1 MTPATPYPQAVPPSQ
16 TDSIDG
22 TDPPP
27 ILEVRDVRKAFGSLQ
42 ALAGCNFT
50 IREGEIVGLI
60 GPNGSG
66 KTTLFNIIAG
76 YMRADGGEIRFRGRE
91 LQTLRPFQIA
101 RLGVGRT
108 FQVTRIFPKMTL
120 IENLLLPRGAGNRAA
135 QAAALL
141 DLAGLAELRD
151 VYAND
156 LSFGQQRLLSIIQVL
171 MLDPAL
177 ILLDEPAAGVHPNM
191 QHKIVELMHGLNADG
206 KTFLVIEHNMDLVM
220 NHCRRII
227 VLNMGAKIAEGA
239 PHEIR
244 QNETVLAAYFGS

>member
-1 MTPATPYPQAVPPSQ
+1 MNPATQYRQAIPQPRTGP
-16 TDSIDG
+16 IDG
-22 TDPPP
+22 GDARPM
-27 ILEVRDVRKAFGSLQ
+27 LEVRDVRKSFGSLQ
-42 ALAGCNFT
+42 ALAGCSFT

-76 YMRADGGEIRFRGRE
+76 YMRPDGGEIRFRGRE

-220 NHCRRII
+220 NHCRRIL
-227 VLNMGAKIAEGA
+227 VLNMGTKIAEGA

>member
-1 MTPATPYPQAVPPSQ
+1 MTSATQDRQAIPPSR
-16 TDSIDG
+16 TSPIDG
-22 TDPPP
+22 SDARP
-27 ILEVRDVRKAFGSLQ
+27 ILEVRDVRKTFGSLQ
-42 ALAGCNFT
+42 ALAGCSFT

-66 KTTLFNIIAG
+66 KTTLFNVIAG

-120 IENLLLPRGAGNRAA
+120 IENLLLPRGGGNRAA

-141 DLAGLAELRD
+141 DLAGLADLRD
-151 VYAND
+151 AYAND

-177 ILLDEPAAGVHPNM
+177 ILLDEPAAGVHPIM
-191 QHKIVELMHGLNADG
+191 QHKIVELMHRLNADG

-220 NHCRRII
+220 NHCRRIL
-227 VLNMGAKIAEGA
+227 VLNMGTKIAEGA
-239 PHEIR
+239 PHEVR

>member
-1 MTPATPYPQAVPPSQ
+1 MTAVAERLQVMPPSGPGPL
-16 TDSIDG
+16 DRGDARI
-22 TDPPP
+22 
-27 ILEVRDVRKAFGSLQ
+27 ILDVRDVRKTFGSLQ
-42 ALAGCNFT
+42 ALAGCSFT

-66 KTTLFNIIAG
+66 KTTLFNVIAG
-76 YMRADGGEIRFRGRE
+76 YMRADGGEIRFRGTD
-91 LQTLRPFQIA
+91 LQKLRPFQIA
-101 RLGVGRT
+101 RLGIGRT

-120 IENLLLPRGAGNRAA
+120 IENLLLPTGAGNRAA

-141 DLAGLAELRD
+141 DLAGLSDLRD
-151 VYAND
+151 AYAND

-171 MLDPAL
+171 MLNPAL
-177 ILLDEPAAGVHPNM
+177 ILLDEPAAGVHPTM
-191 QHKIVELMHGLNADG
+191 QNKIVELMHRLNADG

-220 NHCRRII
+220 NHCQRIL

-244 QNETVLAAYFGS
+244 QNEIVLAAYFGT

>member
-1 MTPATPYPQAVPPSQ
+1 MSPATQYRQAAPPSR
-16 TDSIDG
+16 TDPIDG
-22 TDPPP
+22 SDARP
-27 ILEVRDVRKAFGSLQ
+27 ILEVREVRKAFGSLQ
-42 ALAGCNFT
+42 ALAGCSFT

-66 KTTLFNIIAG
+66 KTTLFNVIAG
-76 YMRADGGEIRFRGRE
+76 YTRADGGEIRFRGTE
-91 LQTLRPFQIA
+91 IHTLRPFQIA

-120 IENLLLPRGAGNRAA
+120 TENLLLPRGAGDRAA

-141 DLAGLAELRD
+141 DLAGLADLRD
-151 VYAND
+151 AYAND

-177 ILLDEPAAGVHPNM
+177 ILLDEPAAGVHPIM
-191 QHKIVELMHGLNADG
+191 QHRIVELMHRLNAEG

-220 NHCRRII
+220 NHCRRIL
-227 VLNMGAKIAEGA
+227 VFNMGAKIAEGA
-239 PHEIR
+239 PYEIR
-244 QNETVLAAYFGS
+244 QNEAVLAAYFGS